1 MGFRFAART
10 VIELGKEL
18 ISSDEVAIYELI
30 KNAVDAGSQQVE
42 IAVNVCLK
50 NTDYRQAVARI
61 RDGQQNCADVLAFL
75 AGSRAEPNRQD
86 SLAMIDRL
94 ERAHSKDAFLTA
106 LKSLYEE
113 LNYIEIRDT
122 GHGMAVT
129 ELSDIFLRIG
139 TNSRHREN
147 LRGARHLGDK
157 GIGRLSAMRLGER
170 LQVKTARTS
179 CEHWN
184 LLEIDWRRFSHDDDM
199 DAEDIVIEPTIGDE
213 KTNQKDSGTTIRVS
227 ALQSDWDAARF
238 TDILKGKIARMVDP
252 FEKGLA
258 NRLIVARYNGLR
270 VTVPSIPPELLR
282 AAHAY
287 CHVELKTTDG
297 VPELMGEIDY
307 RHRQR
312 KRIIQTSAAEVGS
325 LTQQATKRRAKRGHA
340 AFKLEPIPLTAL
352 ENLGG
357 FRCDVYWYNR
367 KIVQAVDG
375 LTTQG
380 TETRREIANWSGG
393 PMLYR
398 YGFRILPYGD
408 PDDDWL
414 AIDELAFGQKGF
426 KLNRQQVIGR
436 VLLDTPHGLLREQT
450 NRQGLVDSE
459 VADALKRILSWVLH
473 SEMRGLINEA
483 DDIEF
488 MERRAAEQDR
498 IGVSS
503 SRKRINAALLR
514 LRESVG
520 DTAKEK
526 IDDVEESVAKLSVQS
541 QDLLNRIEAIIEEAD
556 EEREKFVYLAGI
568 GLMTEFIFHELERAV
583 SHTIDMISRG
593 GLRRMTIESLRDQL
607 TTLHKRIAA
616 FDELTGEKRQRKS
629 SFDLVTLTRGIL
641 DNHEREF
648 DRHRIVASVESA
660 GHRCVVKAVRGMVI
674 QIVENLIANAT
685 YWLKQQPRFEKGF
698 RPRLTVVVDGN
709 NRKLTVEDNG
719 PGVLADSCERIF
731 QPFVTSKPAGQGR
744 GLGLYIA
751 RDMAK
756 YHGWKLYMDDE
767 NVGVVREG
775 RLNRFVLDMVDQ

>member
-30 KNAVDAGSQQVE
+30 KNAIDAGSPRVE

-50 NTDYRQAVARI
+50 NTDYRQAIARL
-61 RDGQQNCADVLAFL
+61 RDREQNCTDVLDFL
-75 AGSRAEPNRQD
+75 AGSMIEPNRRD
-86 SLAMIDRL
+86 SVAMIDRL
-94 ERAHSKDAFLTA
+94 ERAHSRDAFSAALT
-106 LKSLYEE
+106 SLYDE

-147 LRGARHLGDK
+147 VRGARHLGDK

-179 CEHWN
+179 CTRWN
-184 LLEIDWRRFSHDDDM
+184 LLDIDWRRFSHDDDV
-199 DAEDIVIEPTIGDE
+199 DVTDIFIEPTIGDE
-213 KTNQKDSGTTIRVS
+213 KTNQDVSGTTIRVS
-227 ALQSDWDAARF
+227 ALQSDWDVARF
-238 TDILKGKIARMVDP
+238 TDILKGKLARMVDP

-258 NRLIVARYNGLR
+258 NRLFVARYNGLR
-270 VTVPSIPPELLR
+270 VTVPSIPSELLR

-287 CHVELKTTDG
+287 CHVELKMTDG
-297 VPELMGEIDY
+297 VPELVGEIDY

-312 KRIIQTSAAEVGS
+312 KRIIQASGAEVGS
-325 LTQQATKRRAKRGHA
+325 VTQQATKRRAKRGHVA
-340 AFKLEPIPLTAL
+340 SKLEPIPLTAL

-357 FRCDVYWYNR
+357 FRCDVYWFNR

-375 LTTQG
+375 LTSQG
-380 TETRREIANWSGG
+380 TETRQEIANWSGG

-398 YGFRILPYGD
+398 YGFRILPYGN

-414 AIDELAFGQKGF
+414 AIDEWAFGEKGF

-450 NRQGLVDSE
+450 NRQGLVDSD
-459 VADALKRILSWVLH
+459 ATDALTRTLLWVIH

-483 DDIEF
+483 DKIEL
-488 MERRAAEQDR
+488 MQRRAAEQDH

-503 SRKRINAALLR
+503 SRKRIDAALVR
-514 LRESVG
+514 LRESV
-520 DTAKEK
+520 DDRAKKE
-526 IDDVEESVAKLSVQS
+526 IDDVEAGVAKLSVQS
-541 QDLLNRIEAIIEEAD
+541 QSLLDRIEAVIEEAD

-629 SFDLVTLTRGIL
+629 SFDLETLIRGIL
-641 DNHEREF
+641 DNHGREF
-648 DRHRIVASVESA
+648 DRHHIVARVDSA
-660 GHRCVVKAVRGMVI
+660 GRRFVVKAVRGMVI
-674 QIVENLIANAT
+674 QIVENLIVNAA
-685 YWLKQQPRFEKGF
+685 YWLKQQSRFEKKF
-698 RPRLTVVVDGN
+698 QPRLTIVVDGGD
-709 NRKLTVEDNG
+709 RKLTIEDNG
-719 PGVLADSCERIF
+719 PGVLADRSERIF

-756 YHGWKLYMDDE
+756 YHGWELRMDDE
-767 NVGVVREG
+767 SVGLVREG
-775 RLNRFVLDMVDQ
+775 RLNRFVLNMVDQ

>member
-1 MGFRFAART
+1 M
-10 VIELGKEL
+10 
-18 ISSDEVAIYELI
+18 
-30 KNAVDAGSQQVE
+30 
-42 IAVNVCLK
+42 
-50 NTDYRQAVARI
+50 
-61 RDGQQNCADVLAFL
+61 
-75 AGSRAEPNRQD
+75 
-86 SLAMIDRL
+86 
-94 ERAHSKDAFLTA
+94 
-106 LKSLYEE
+106 
-113 LNYIEIRDT
+113 
-122 GHGMAVT
+122 
-129 ELSDIFLRIG
+129 
-139 TNSRHREN
+139 
-147 LRGARHLGDK
+147 RGARHLGDK

-170 LQVKTARTS
+170 LQVKTATTNCTR
-179 CEHWN
+179 WN
-184 LLEIDWRRFSHDDDM
+184 LLDIDWRRFSHDDDV
-199 DAEDIVIEPTIGDE
+199 DAEDIVLEPAIGDE
-213 KTNQKDSGTTIRVS
+213 KTNPEESGTTIRVS
-227 ALQSDWDAARF
+227 ALQSDWDEARF
-238 TDILKGKIARMVDP
+238 TGMLKGKIARMVDP

-287 CHVELKTTDG
+287 CHAELKIAGG
-297 VPELMGEIDY
+297 VPELVGEIDY

-312 KRIIQTSAAEVGS
+312 KRIIQTPAAEIGS

-340 AFKLEPIPLTAL
+340 AIKLEPVPSIVL
-352 ENLGG
+352 EHLGG

-380 TETRREIANWSGG
+380 IETRREIANWSGG

-450 NRQGLVDSE
+450 NRQGLVDSDA
-459 VADALKRILSWVLH
+459 ADALKRILSWLLH
-473 SEMRGLINEA
+473 SQMRGLINEA
-483 DDIEF
+483 DEIEF

-503 SRKRINAALLR
+503 SRKRISAALLR

-520 DTAKEK
+520 ETAKEE
-526 IDDVEESVAKLSVQS
+526 IDDVEASVAKLSVQS
-541 QDLLNRIEAIIEEAD
+541 QDLLRRIEAVIEEAD

-583 SHTIDMISRG
+583 SHTINMISRG

-629 SFDLVTLTRGIL
+629 SFDLETLIRGIL
-641 DNHEREF
+641 DNHRREF
-648 DRHRIVASVESA
+648 DRHRIEAHVESV
-660 GHRCVVKAVRGMVI
+660 GRRFVVKAVRGMVI
-674 QIVENLIANAT
+674 QIVENLIVNAA
-685 YWLKQQPRFEKGF
+685 YWLKQQERFERRF
-698 RPRLTVVVDGN
+698 HSRLTIVVDGDD
-709 NRKLTVEDNG
+709 RKLTVEDNG
-719 PGVLADSCERIF
+719 PGVLPDSCERIF
-731 QPFVTSKPAGQGR
+731 RPFVTSKPTGQGR

-751 RDMAK
+751 RDLAK
-756 YHGWKLYMDDE
+756 YHGWKLRMDDGA
-767 NVGVVREG
+767 VGRVREG
-775 RLNRFVLDMVDQ
+775 RLNCFVLDMVQP